1 MLKILFATGL
11 RRITTL
17 PQRRSKKQGFC
28 GRLAGVNLRFILLRE
43 VGQTVGAECA
53 AVGIRWAKIRSPM
66 DIVDRLA
73 KERRAR
79 LAAERLL
86 EQKQR
91 ELFAANEKLA
101 LHARAL
107 SNQIVEQRH
116 VTKAAV
122 TEAQMLKGQNS
133 RFLSDLEAA
142 HTSAVMA
149 ERRLRDSVNAL
160 HDGFAVFDTDKRL
173 LVGNRAYLAPFR
185 DYDVG
190 PGTPYAEILKI
201 TAEEGM
207 VDLGDTPAADWVAH
221 MLARWEKDVIEPEVV
236 HTGMGQWLRLVDRRA
251 RDGDMV
257 CLALDITEQM
267 RIWAALEAI
276 PDGFVLFDRDERLL
290 ACNQRFREIYP
301 ESADIMRPGVNYETI
316 LRAGLDAGA
325 FIDAIGQEEAWLE
338 TRIGHPLDGPEER
351 EQELANGRWLRVLEQ
366 PTPDGGRVG
375 LRVDITHQK
384 EQQTAL
390 DEARKAAEAAN
401 RAKSAFLANMS
412 HEIRTPMNGV
422 VGMAEL
428 LCDTGLNEEQRLFA
442 ETIRSSG
449 EALLVII
456 NDILDYSKIEAE
468 RLTLH
473 PEPFDLERL
482 IHEVAMLLQ
491 PRAREHGIDLMIDFD
506 LFLPTRFIGD
516 AGRLRQ
522 ILMNLVGNAVKFT
535 EKGHVLIRIVGI
547 ETEPGLQ
554 QLHISVEDTGIGIP
568 ADQLDHVFGE
578 FNQVE
583 SAANRKF
590 EGTGLGLAITKSLI
604 ERMEGTVWVDSDY
617 GKGSCFGFRL
627 TLPVAEEQIANQ
639 TPVAFKRALV
649 VDDQFIN
656 RTILERQLVT
666 CGMQVKLCRS
676 GADVLDELARDDSFD
691 LLITDH
697 EMPEMTG
704 LQLAEK
710 VRERGFSLPIV
721 LFSSNPATARDG
733 AGSAHLA
740 AVLQKPLLRS
750 ELYRRLHDLS
760 NAPQP
765 VAPIRISPPKG
776 KRLMRVLAAEDNRTN
791 QLVFRKMVKDLNID
805 LTFANNGREAV
816 ELFQTLQPDLIFMD
830 ISMPEMDGKDAART
844 IRKLE
849 HSLGGHVPIVALT
862 AHAMEGDDTDI
873 LAAGIDKY
881 LTKPLRKTAITDALV
896 ANCPVEAFGVT
907 QGQPAEVA

>member
-1 MLKILFATGL
+1 
-11 RRITTL
+11 
-17 PQRRSKKQGFC
+17 
-28 GRLAGVNLRFILLRE
+28 
-43 VGQTVGAECA
+43 
-53 AVGIRWAKIRSPM
+53 M

-107 SNQIVEQRH
+107 SEQIVEQRH

-133 RFLSDLEAA
+133 RFLTDLETA

-160 HDGFAVFDTDKRL
+160 NDGFAVFDADQRL
-173 LVGNRAYLAPFR
+173 LVANRAYLSPYADFK
-185 DYDVG
+185 VG
-190 PGTPYAEILKI
+190 PGTPYREILKL

-207 VDLGDTPAADWVAH
+207 ADIGNASPGEWVDR
-221 MLARWEKDVIEPEVV
+221 MLARWDGDPIEPEVV
-236 HTGMGQWLRLVDRRA
+236 QTAAGQWLRLVDRRA

-257 CLALDITEQM
+257 CLALNITEQM

-276 PDGFVLFDRDERLL
+276 PDGFVLYDRSDRLL
-290 ACNQRFREIYP
+290 ACNQRYRELYP
-301 ESADIMRPGVNYETI
+301 ESAEAMVTGARFKDI
-316 LRAGLDAGA
+316 LRFGLDRGQYM
-325 FIDAIGQEEAWLE
+325 DAIGREDEWLQERLE
-338 TRIGHPLDGPEER
+338 RHLDVANIL
-351 EQELANGRWLRVLEQ
+351 EQELSGGRWLRVLEQ

-384 EQQTAL
+384 EQQAAL

-491 PRAREHGIDLMIDFD
+491 PRARECGLDLMIDYD

-522 ILMNLVGNAVKFT
+522 VLTNLVGNAVKFT
-535 EKGHVLIRIVGI
+535 EKGYVLIRIVGL
-547 ETEPGLQ
+547 ETEPGNQ

-568 ADQLDHVFGE
+568 PDQLDLVFGE

-583 SAANRKF
+583 TEANRKF

-604 ERMEGTVWVDSDY
+604 ERMEVSVWVDSEL

-627 TLPVAEEQIANQ
+627 LLPVAEDQS
-639 TPVAFKRALV
+639 PVEVPVSMRRALV

-656 RTILERQLVT
+656 RTILERQLLT
-666 CGMQVKLCRS
+666 CGMKVTLCRS
-676 GADVLDELARDDSFD
+676 GADVIAELARDSDYD
-691 LLITDH
+691 VLITDH
-697 EMPEMTG
+697 EMPEMNG
-704 LQLAEK
+704 LQLADK
-710 VRERGFSLPIV
+710 LRELGYDLPIV
-721 LFSSNPATARDG
+721 LFSSNPAAARDG
-733 AGSAHLA
+733 SSHAHLA
-740 AVLQKPLLRS
+740 AILQKPLLRS
-750 ELYRRLHDLS
+750 ELYRRLHDLH
-760 NAPQP
+760 APSAQP
-765 VAPIRISPPKG
+765 AASVAKPQNEGNS
-776 KRLMRVLAAEDNRTN
+776 RLMRVLAAEDNRTN
-791 QLVFRKMVKDLNID
+791 QLVFRKMVKGLQLD
-805 LTFANNGREAV
+805 LTFADNGREAV
-816 ELFQTLQPDLIFMD
+816 ELFDSLKPDLIFMD
-830 ISMPEMDGKDAART
+830 ISMPEMDGKEAARA
-844 IRKLE
+844 IREREKNI
-849 HSLGGHVPIVALT
+849 GGHVPIVALT
-862 AHAMEGDDTDI
+862 AHAMEGDDTSI
-873 LAAGIDKY
+873 LAAGIDEY
-881 LTKPLRKTAITDALV
+881 LTKPLRKSAISAALLAHCPADALPVLEPQGNEAKV
-896 ANCPVEAFGVT
+896 A
-907 QGQPAEVA
+907 